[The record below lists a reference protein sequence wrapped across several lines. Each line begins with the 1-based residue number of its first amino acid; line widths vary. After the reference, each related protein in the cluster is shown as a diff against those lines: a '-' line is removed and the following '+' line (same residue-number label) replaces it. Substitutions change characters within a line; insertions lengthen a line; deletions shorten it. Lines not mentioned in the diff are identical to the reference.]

1 MQTTRILLVDDHPM
15 LRRGV
20 AELLNAEPGL
30 SVCGEA
36 GNMSEA
42 LTVAVKQSPDLVIV
56 DVSLDGA
63 NGIEL
68 IKHLATQAPT
78 SRVLAYSM
86 HDEEIFAERAL
97 RAGARGYLMKQAP
110 PETLLEAIEQI
121 RDGRIYL
128 SAAMSERLL
137 DRAVSG
143 GSDAT
148 ASPLEALSDRE
159 LEVFQALGNGS
170 STAQIATQLGLS
182 VKTIETYREHLKR
195 KLGLRSG
202 QELLRYAIEWAVQ
215 DGRRQGSDE
224 RPVAG

>member
-1 MQTTRILLVDDHPM
+1 MTND
-15 LRRGV
+15 GV
-20 AELLNAEPGL
+20 AVLFSAGLDSAVLLAHAAREHPSVQPIYVSAGLAWEAE
-30 SVCGEA
+30 
-36 GNMSEA
+36 
-42 LTVAVKQSPDLVIV
+42 
-56 DVSLDGA
+56 
-63 NGIEL
+63 
-68 IKHLATQAPT
+68 
-78 SRVLAYSM
+78 
-86 HDEEIFAERAL
+86 ER
-97 RAGARGYLMKQAP
+97 
-110 PETLLEAIEQI
+110 
-121 RDGRIYL
+121 
-128 SAAMSERLL
+128 AMSERLL

-215 DGRRQGSDE
+215 DKGRQGSDE